1 MDTGSHMGV
10 AVVNVAAV
18 NVVVCAAVEDDVARS
33 TIVAV
38 VEIDADGIHH
48 VHYDCYGFLHYL
60 YQHYHVSVRLLLRI
74 CHTHSLVQTM
84 MNACLPHYGRK
95 TWIVESWNLFVNVL
109 RIERGVVVGAVA
121 GCWDDAD
128 SSQRHSL
135 PKIENDHQ
143 QHRFRCFYYFH

>member
-48 VHYDCYGFLHYL
+48 VHYDCCGFLHYL
-60 YQHYHVSVRLLLRI
+60 YRHFRVSVRLHLRI
-74 CHTHSLVQTM
+74 YHTHSLVQTT
-84 MNACLPHYGRK
+84 MNACLPHCVKK
-95 TWIVESWNLFVNVL
+95 TWIVGSWNLFVNVL
-109 RIERGVVVGAVA
+109 GIERGVVVGAVE
-121 GCWDDAD
+121 GC
-128 SSQRHSL
+128 
-135 PKIENDHQ
+135 
-143 QHRFRCFYYFH
+143 